1 MHIKL
6 SNNYC
11 LGKPYNKCFVSC
23 LIGGFQKQSSS
34 SVMHIK
40 HDLRYEICESRSVY
54 VMISA
59 WQERL
64 TGHREAL
71 PTRKNDMVL
80 LTNIVAGSIDLCIC
94 FSFSCHIPAACASKE
109 CKLSKYHVYTVC
121 LRISFSCKLAKD
133 VSGLDN
139 RLHKVKIIIKQESF
153 PRKGMSQMLSRF

>member
-6 SNNYC
+6 SNNYR

-80 LTNIVAGSIDLCIC
+80 LTNIVAGNIDLCIC
-94 FSFSCHIPAACASKE
+94 FSFSCHVPAACASKE

-153 PRKGMSQMLSRF
+153 PRKGMSQMLSKF